1 MSALFIKN
9 WITMKRNIFLLIFM
23 FFLPACLS
31 AVNCLFLGHDPIN
44 LPLAII
50 NQENNCSNQS
60 FRESCEADMMGCYF
74 QTSLQSS
81 QTISLIPYANIS
93 RAEDDLVNAVVRGV
107 VVVPENFSK
116 GYFKRILGEQNS
128 GWSAVSQFLNLEDVD
143 HDGVSTNETIT
154 ITLDSSDPTLVLFIK
169 NTTTKAVDDTVA
181 NISKLCT
188 GDLGDGGIDLS
199 MVTFEPPL
207 LGSEDSDY
215 RDWFT
220 PGMICLIMF
229 SINMALTSESF
240 ITERSQGLLERSWIA
255 GVLPSE
261 ILLSN
266 MMSQFLVMVIEVGEI
281 GDCAY

>member
-74 QTSLQSS
+74 QTSLHSS
-81 QTISLIPYANIS
+81 QTISLISYANIS
-93 RAEDDLVNAVVRGV
+93 RAEDDLTNAVVRGV

-181 NISKLCT
+181 NMSELCT

-199 MVTFEPPL
+199 
-207 LGSEDSDY
+207 
-215 RDWFT
+215 
-220 PGMICLIMF
+220 
-229 SINMALTSESF
+229 
-240 ITERSQGLLERSWIA
+240 
-255 GVLPSE
+255 
-261 ILLSN
+261 
-266 MMSQFLVMVIEVGEI
+266 
-281 GDCAY
+281 GDEWNQLATGGNAE